1 MNLGYLQTERA
12 MTTKYESRKQPG
24 LYYWAEG
31 QTIDGVTT
39 YSVVA
44 QANGYPASE
53 AHDDWFVDFA
63 TADAVAKQLAN
74 ETAQP

>member
-1 MNLGYLQTERA
+1 
-12 MTTKYESRKQPG
+12 MTTKYESKTQPG
-24 LYYWAEG
+24 VHYWAQA
-31 QTIDGVTT
+31 QTIDGITS

-44 QANGYPASE
+44 QADGFPASE